1 MAVTKI
7 TDENIIDIDAS
18 KLVGSLGVLDGS
30 NLTNVPQGKV
40 VTKETSDPTQETNPA
55 GGVGTLYLNKSSG
68 ELFCCTD
75 ATTDYNVWL
84 NVGNPEKPT
93 GIIQFDNSGPQYFGN
108 RGLFFGGNWTQ
119 MTTDAIQY
127 INIPICGN
135 STTFGDLNRYHQ
147 SRPGCLSDGTRAVCV
162 AGNMDGPNT
171 GMDYVTV
178 ATPATSQE
186 FGTFAYSNTYLDAVS
201 NGTRG
206 LITPGAYGSA
216 SMPME
221 YITVQTTGNSQTFGS
236 VVFSNGSYDQHCGWM
251 PVVGN
256 GTRAIMLGGYPH
268 TPNGPLIGGIISYV
282 VIATQSNASQFG
294 TLDQHRYG
302 AAGLNDR
309 TYGVCWGG
317 QYVDNGYI
325 PAGNEWITMATNG
338 NAQIFSGITVSHQN
352 DTGACSNS
360 ERGVIQ
366 MYTNNEIEF
375 ITITNPS
382 ANAIV
387 FGQNSISSNQ
397 SSCGATSGNA

>member
-1 MAVTKI
+1 MSVTKV
-7 TDENIIDIDAS
+7 TDENIVDVDAS
-18 KLVGSLGVLDGS
+18 KLVGSFGTLDGS
-30 NLTNVPQGKV
+30 NLTNVTVGKT
-40 VTKETSDPTQETNPA
+40 VTKATSDPTQETNPA
-55 GGVGTLYLNKSSG
+55 DGVGTLYLNTSSG
-68 ELFCCTD
+68 ELFCCVD
-75 ATTDYNVWL
+75 ATTDFNVWK
-84 NVGNPEKPT
+84 NT
-93 GIIQFDNSGPQYFGN
+93 GLGTTGKIEFSSGPQYFGN

-127 INIPICGN
+127 LSIPSLSN
-135 STTFGDLNRYHQ
+135 TTTFGDLNRYHQ
-147 SRPGCLSDGTRAVCV
+147 SRPGCLSNGTRAVCV

-186 FGTFAYSNTYLDAVS
+186 FGTFAYANTYLDAVS

-221 YITVQTTGNSQTFGS
+221 YITVQTNGNSTTFGS

-294 TLDQHRYG
+294 TLNQYRYG

-317 QYVDNGYI
+317 QYYDNGYI

-338 NAQIFSGITVSHQN
+338 NALVFGGVTVSHQN

-366 MYTNNEIEF
+366 MYTNNEIEYM
-375 ITITNPS
+375 TMANPN
-382 ANAIV
+382 ANAVV

-397 SSCGATSGNA
+397 AGCGATSGNA